1 MDWTKD
7 LPRKL
12 IVIDKRDVERECEL
26 HLVGYSWFGNEIGL
40 EYYYWDMIEDRK
52 VPLLSVRGN
61 SEDEAVL
68 KMKELLKE
76 CSVSNQ
82 D

>member
-12 IVIDKRDVERECEL
+12 NIIDERGVKRECEL
-26 HLVGYSWFGNEIGL
+26 HLVGYGWFGNEIGL

-61 SEDEAVL
+61 SEDEVVM
-68 KMKELLKE
+68 KMKELLRE
-76 CSVSNQ
+76 CSL
-82 D
+82 